1 MRKYSANITT
11 FLLGAVLGIL
21 GGILFAPTEGTST
34 RDLLT
39 YQLKRLKV
47 KLQAF
52 IKELVLASTK
62 TPVASEA
69 KIAGQEIVD
78 KTVQKA
84 QKLLVAVNE
93 LSSQL
98 ESNN

>member
-1 MRKYSANITT
+1 MRKYSASITT
-11 FLLGAVLGIL
+11 FLLGTALGIL
-21 GGILFAPTEGTST
+21 GGILFAPTEGAST
-34 RDLLT
+34 RDILT
-39 YQLKRLKV
+39 YQLKRLKI

-52 IKELVLASTK
+52 IKELALVSTK
-62 TPVASEA
+62 NTVASKA
-69 KIAGQEIVD
+69 KIAGQEVVD